1 MSMQQLKAYI
11 AALQALK
18 FDLNQI
24 NVKLEPLALSE
35 PTEPQDVI
43 DLAQASEYIGGAVNA
58 IRRVIIRA
66 DDKLPP
72 WE

>member
-1 MSMQQLKAYI
+1 MSMQDLKAFI